1 MIVHEQLRDEAHQE
15 FLKERGQVDQIIN
28 KMIDED
34 HEMMRI
40 SKMKQ
45 EQSK

>member
-1 MIVHEQLRDEAHQE
+1 MIEKEKLRNEAFE
-15 FLKERGQVDQIIN
+15 EYAKERAQVDAIVQ

-40 SKMKQ
+40 NKMK
-45 EQSK
+45 